1 MTFPAAAVPL
11 SWRDAPIVR
20 VLGSAVSWFVFSL
33 SFSLL
38 FQVSL
43 AVMALGGSCASGGPY
58 EIAVECPEGVVAF
71 APLSIFGGL
80 IAVAIAIFLAQ
91 GFGTPLL
98 SLAWP
103 VLFVGL
109 GGAFLM
115 AFVFGQDIT
124 GLIIGVLFVAMGLA
138 PLVLELR
145 ASPQRVF
152 IGQRAADGRQFYE
165 GPNARRSL
173 MSMRRPNPDDAIPP
187 TAGHWA
193 LALGVTIVAVGL
205 GYLAAMGW
213 YGSLS

>member
-1 MTFPAAAVPL
+1 MTTPAASVPL
-11 SWRDAPIVR
+11 SWRDAPLVR
-20 VLGSAVSWFVFSL
+20 VLGSALSWFLFTL
-33 SFSLL
+33 SFTLL

-58 EIAVECPEGVVAF
+58 QIEVECPEGVVAF
-71 APLSIFGGL
+71 APLSFFGGFL
-80 IAVAIAIFLAQ
+80 AVAVSIFLAR

-103 VLFVGL
+103 ILFVGL

-115 AFVFGQDIT
+115 TFFLGQDLV
-124 GLIIGVLFVAMGLA
+124 GLIVGGLFVVMGLA

-165 GPNARRSL
+165 GEKARRSL
-173 MSMRRPNPDDAIPP
+173 VSMQRPNPEGAIPA

-193 LALGVTIVAVGL
+193 LALGVTIVFGVL
-205 GYLAAMGW
+205 GYLAGMAW
-213 YGSLS
+213 FAAV